1 MILDIMLPFYGR
13 FDHLK
18 AAVESIQAQ
27 TDPNWRL
34 VIIDDQYPDPEPG
47 EWAAAIAAEDS
58 RIEYRR
64 NEKNLRISGNFNESI
79 RLMNAEHAIIM
90 GCDDVLLPE
99 YVTHVRTLIAAH
111 PEAAL
116 IQPGVSIIDA
126 DGTAVSPL
134 ADRIKYRLRPAG
146 TGTRVASG
154 EELVT
159 GLLRGNW
166 LYFPSLV
173 WRVDELKKRSFR
185 TDYEVV
191 EDLVMILE
199 ILEAGGTLLID
210 EDPIVFHYRR
220 HATSVSSKRGPD
232 GKKFVE
238 ERELFHDA
246 AIRAEALG
254 WKRAR
259 RTAKIR
265 FTSRANAL
273 TELPGAIRFGSR
285 DAVRSLL
292 RHVFGG

>member
-1 MILDIMLPFYGR
+1 MNLDIMLPFYGR
-13 FDHLK
+13 FDHLVE
-18 AAVESIQAQ
+18 AVESVRAQ

-34 VIIDDQYPDPEPG
+34 VIIDDQYPDPAPG
-47 EWAAAIAAEDS
+47 EWAAARAAEDP

-79 RLMNAEHAIIM
+79 RLMESEHAIIM
-90 GCDDVLLPE
+90 GCDDVLLPG
-99 YVTHVRTLIAAH
+99 YVAHVR
-111 PEAAL
+111 AL
-116 IQPGVSIIDA
+116 TQAYPDVSIIQPGVSIID
-126 DGTAVSPL
+126 GEGEPSSPL

-146 TGTRVASG
+146 TGTRVAAG

-173 WRVDELKKRSFR
+173 WRVEELKKRSFR

-191 EDLVMILE
+191 EDLVMVLE
-199 ILEAGGTLLID
+199 IIEDGGTLLID
-210 EDPIVFHYRR
+210 EDPVVFHYRR

-232 GKKFVE
+232 GKKFIE

-246 AIRAEALG
+246 AERARALG
-254 WKRAR
+254 WHKAR
-259 RTAKIR
+259 RTAQIR

-273 TELPGAIRFGSR
+273 TELPSAIRVGSG
-285 DAVRSLL
+285 DAIRSLL
-292 RHVFGG
+292 RHALGS